1 MNAESLIMLIVSAG
15 LMVYLLY
22 ALLRPENF

>member
-1 MNAESLIMLIVSAG
+1 MNAESVIMLIVSAG